1 MEPES
6 TTTTPEDT
14 PETEVDGTQDA
25 PEAQPEGDDGNAATE
40 TAPDPEQLQSELSRA
55 RKDAAKYR
63 RQLRELQ
70 AAQTSGG
77 GAGTDDS
84 KRKVID
90 AIGADAARALGI
102 EAPAEPARDGT
113 DRKLAEAETAR
124 RQAQVEVAVLREA
137 SRQGVDGDALLDSR
151 SFIGSLADLDPSDS
165 DFAGQ
170 VADAI
175 KDNAKNGRKA
185 GTQRQAPARSGTG
198 QLNGAPGGQRQWTA
212 EQVKRATPAD
222 VAKAMRAGLLRDYMT
237 SPA

>member
-6 TTTTPEDT
+6 TTTTPENA
-14 PETEVDGTQDA
+14 PEPEVDGPQDE
-25 PEAQPEGDDGNAATE
+25 PEAQPEGDDGNAVTE

-70 AAQTSGG
+70 ATQTSGG
-77 GAGTDDS
+77 TGTDDS

-102 EAPAEPARDGT
+102 ELPAEPARDGT

-165 DFAGQ
+165 DFGGQ

-222 VAKAMRAGLLRDYMT
+222 VSKAMRAGLLRDYMT